1 MSQDNWPHSA
11 TPEEWAAFKRGRDT
25 QRGSIKRL
33 ARDYTTLHQA
43 MLKIRDTHGEELE
56 AGRIARMALKSVKPE
71 VRAS

>member
-11 TPEEWAAFKRGRDT
+11 TPEEWAAFIRGRDT

-43 MLKIRDTHGEELE
+43 MLRIRDTHAENLM
-56 AGRIARMALKSVKPE
+56 AGRIARVALKSVKPE
-71 VRAS
+71 ISAT